1 MQDYGQTCGDRP
13 GDVAYERGIDS
24 ALLQALER
32 EGAKGIIAD
41 AGLEYLDQRY
51 FYASLLQGAHIGLG
65 STAVGDHFVE

>member
-41 AGLEYLDQRY
+41 AGLKA
-51 FYASLLQGAHIGLG
+51 YAAPERGEIM
-65 STAVGDHFVE
+65 GDNGGRRT